1 MHLPEI
7 SYTCVDRFLKYVTF
21 DTQSS
26 ETSETFPSTLKQKV
40 LGEELVTELLQMGLP
55 DAKMDEF
62 GYVTATIPAT
72 STKSGV
78 PVIGLIAHMD
88 TSPEVS
94 GANVKA
100 VVHENYDG
108 GDIILPGD
116 SSVVIRPVDH
126 PHLKEKVGETI
137 ITSDGTTLLG
147 ADNKA
152 GIAEIFDAAHHLL
165 SHPELPHGTIR
176 ICITPD
182 EEVGQGTK
190 HFDLK
195 GFGADFAYTIDGE
208 ESGSI
213 ENETFCADSITFSF
227 VGINTHPGFAKDRMV
242 NSLKVASDFLGC
254 LPKGTLAPEHTADK
268 EGYVHPYVIHGGV
281 EETSVKFLLR
291 SFDVDEL
298 RVQER
303 LLRSLADET
312 IARWPGARIEVKVEE
327 SYRNM
332 RYVLDHYPHVIDHAV
347 EAIRRAGVEPKLG
360 SIRGG
365 TDGARLSAMGLP
377 CPNLFAG
384 EHAFHSKQEW
394 ISVQDMQ
401 KAVRT
406 IIHLAMVWEE
416 RA

>member
-26 ETSETFPSTLKQKV
+26 ETSETFPSTLKQKA
-40 LGEELVTELLQMGLP
+40 LGEELVAELLQMGLP

-100 VVHENYDG
+100 VVHENYG
-108 GDIILPGD
+108 GGEIVLPGD
-116 SSVVIRPVDH
+116 ASVVIRPVDH
-126 PHLKEKVGETI
+126 PHLREKVGETI

-152 GIAEIFDAAHHLL
+152 GIAEIFDAARYLL
-165 SHPELPHGTIR
+165 SHPELPHGTVR

-242 NSLKVASDFLGC
+242 NSLKVASDFLGR

-291 SFDVDEL
+291 SFEVDEL

-312 IARWPGARIEVKVEE
+312 ITRWPGARVEVKVEE